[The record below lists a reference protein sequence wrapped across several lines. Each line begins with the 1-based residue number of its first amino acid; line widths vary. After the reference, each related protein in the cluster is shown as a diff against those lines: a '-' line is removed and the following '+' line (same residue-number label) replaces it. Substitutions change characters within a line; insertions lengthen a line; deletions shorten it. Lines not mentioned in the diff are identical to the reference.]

1 MRSQKSEIR
10 ERGAFGHFLLP
21 ASCFG
26 FTLIELVLV
35 LFIVGLLLATVFPK
49 LSGLGQGDLKPASR
63 HLIRTVQ
70 LIMDRAT
77 ATKRLYRLHYD
88 LENQQY
94 WATVLQGNG
103 EFVPVDPTILTRVT
117 LPKPIEIED
126 VTTLRHG
133 KVTQG
138 EAYTQFYPTGMVE
151 KTLLHLSRGD
161 EDTVTLIIQP
171 LTGRVKVKE
180 GYVEEE

>member
-1 MRSQKSEIR
+1 MLTWRAGTSSR
-10 ERGAFGHFLLP
+10 ERLKQAQ
-21 ASCFG
+21 SKSQSG
-26 FTLIELVLV
+26 FTLIELILV

-49 LSGLGQGDLKPASR
+49 LSGLGRGDLNLTSR

-70 LIMDRAT
+70 LIMDRST
-77 ATKRLYRLHYD
+77 STKRLYRLHYD
-88 LENQQY
+88 LDHHQY

-103 EFVPVDPTILTRVT
+103 EFVPVDPSVLTRVT
-117 LPKPIEIED
+117 LPRLVQFED
-126 VTTLRHG
+126 VTTLRQG

-151 KTLLHLSRGD
+151 KTLLHLTLGD
-161 EDTVTLIIQP
+161 KETVTLMVQP
-171 LTGRVKVKE
+171 LTGRVKVME